1 MWAIL
6 KIDKKNLSL
15 LKNDFYNK
23 LGNDVK
29 FYIPMMQLKKSL
41 KRKTFVEKFPY

>member
-1 MWAIL
+1 MGYL

-29 FYIPMMQLKKSL
+29 FYIPMMQLKNPL
-41 KRKTFVEKFPY
+41 KKTFVREIFIE